1 MNERAVFQGAALA
14 ALVALV
20 AVLAMLAVSASVPAP
35 GLTLQPSVPAGAPG
49 DFTRPTNEYP
59 AYALGYF
66 AADSLFVL
74 SYLMVFV
81 GLYAATVP
89 RAAPFAWVGLGAGI
103 LTALLDAAE
112 NAYFITYALDALRG
126 VPLTEPD
133 LPLIYVLTNLKWM
146 AAFATLYAFGLAL
159 PRTGR
164 LAWLLVGLM
173 LLFPL
178 VGVLG
183 VAWPALVAVRGLF
196 FLIGMPLF
204 AVYFWRRQAA
214 AA

>member
-20 AVLAMLAVSASVPAP
+20 AVLAMLAVTATAPEP
-35 GLTLQPSVPAGAPG
+35 GLRLQPSPPVGPPG
-49 DFTRPTNEYP
+49 DFARATNDYP
-59 AYALGYF
+59 AQVLLFF
-66 AADSLFVL
+66 ASDSLFVL
-74 SYLMVFV
+74 SYLLVFV
-81 GLYAATVP
+81 GLYAATVA
-89 RAAPFAWVGLGAGI
+89 RAAPLAWVGLGAGV

-112 NAYFITYALDALRG
+112 NAFFITYALDALRG
-126 VPLTEPD
+126 VALAEPA